1 MYFNKIGLIKRR
13 NFDIVSAMKHKEF
26 LIGLI
31 FSLIIGTNFSF
42 AQIPYS
48 NKPTLF
54 VNAVEAQIGAP
65 LPVGNSECDYII
77 NAYKTG
83 IGIDINSAAAVDI
96 KSNHKSSL
104 KKNKQKSQKSC
115 VADLQKYFAAQGAQL
130 PIPIDYR
137 DYSAGDIVVFK
148 IKSKAHFAVI
158 AGDFNGWRTQNL
170 VIHNNGDA
178 IVKEDILRKYPIIA
192 HYRFGL

>member
-1 MYFNKIGLIKRR
+1 
-13 NFDIVSAMKHKEF
+13 MKYKVF

-31 FSLIIGTNFSF
+31 SSLIIGTNFSY

-54 VNAVEAQIGAP
+54 VNAVAAKIGAQ
-65 LPVGNSECDYII
+65 LPRGNGECDYIV
-77 NAYKTG
+77 NAYKNG
-83 IGIDINSAAAVDI
+83 LGIDINPVAAVDNKSKI
-96 KSNHKSSL
+96 KSTLKKGKHKS
-104 KKNKQKSQKSC
+104 QTSC
-115 VADLQKYFAAQGAQL
+115 VADLQKYFAAHGAQL

-148 IKSKAHFAVI
+148 VKSKPHIAVVSSE
-158 AGDFNGWRTQNL
+158 FNGWRTQNL
-170 VIHNNGDA
+170 VIHNNGKE
-178 IVKEDILRKYPIIA
+178 IVEEDILRKYPIIA